1 MSLYIM
7 TFRLCVFGKIRQNI
21 QKKVKTNYLSSFF
34 LLFSGTTFLQ
44 NLYMVYIPTKRIVI
58 HENLVENVLHFP
70 KYTQNDFFLQ
80 TIV

>member
-1 MSLYIM
+1 MRIWKNSPEYS
-7 TFRLCVFGKIRQNI
+7 KESQNKLFI
-21 QKKVKTNYLSSFF
+21 FFF